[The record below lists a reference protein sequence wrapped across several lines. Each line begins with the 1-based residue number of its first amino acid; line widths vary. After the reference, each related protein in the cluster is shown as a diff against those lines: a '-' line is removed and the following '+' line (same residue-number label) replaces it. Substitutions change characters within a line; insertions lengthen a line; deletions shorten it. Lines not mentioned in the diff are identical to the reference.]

1 MSVVDELLSG
11 STEEERKR
19 FPISTSVVDEI
30 LSPANAPKISIRDET
45 IIPKSTAAGGASA
58 LTALKAG
65 VPTDKQAAIK
75 IFAQARGIPESRY
88 RVVGDEI
95 VYQANDGQYYKEIPS
110 IFTKP
115 MTAAGYYA
123 PDVLEATPDIVAG
136 IATSP
141 MLLTGPAG
149 VAGSAAITG
158 GVAAGTNAVR
168 QAIAGLLGDQE
179 FSGSDVATQGLISG
193 GMQVLPFGVGKYIER
208 NIAKDIGKVN
218 TKEVADLT
226 QKAKDLGIQLTP
238 AELTNL
244 PSLKSQ
250 QKVLGNI
257 VESADTLGD
266 FYLKRY
272 KEQIQP
278 EVNKF
283 LSKISK
289 VDDPMTAGYR
299 GQSALKDR
307 LVELE
312 KAREEGSAPLYR
324 AAFERSVPVDVAPIV
339 KDIDAMLK
347 IAKGNELKALQR
359 IKANLYREKPSFNAQ
374 GDEVMVKAFED
385 RLPALQ
391 RAKFDIDQMFKE
403 ESFSS
408 MDKVIQSE
416 VTNIKNRLVQSMGKD
431 NPMYLE
437 ANKAFEELSQPLNI
451 FAESRAGQ
459 SLTAISKDNLNDLAN
474 RLFDSGRASPQTIRY
489 TRKQIQ
495 AVSPEAWNDVTR
507 AYLQTQWEKAMKPRI
522 GSKEPR
528 IDAGAD
534 WKAMILGDS
543 KSQKALL
550 EALGA
555 QQFQALNNLAQVL
568 EAAARVK
575 KLGSDTAF
583 NQRAL
588 KEMEDNAPSALAAF
602 ARVTG
607 GVISPQK
614 YGQFFRDWATER
626 AFANNAEQLAN
637 VITSKDGM
645 NRLRELRKMSP
656 TTPKFISGLAQLAA
670 DYGMIGSTLQ
680 ED

>member
-19 FPISTSVVDEI
+19 FPVSTSVVDEI
-30 LSPANAPKISIRDET
+30 LSPSSSPKISIRDET
-45 IIPKSTAAGGASA
+45 IIPRSTAAGGASA

-75 IFAQARGIPESRY
+75 IFAEARGIPESRY
-88 RVVGDEI
+88 RVVGNDI

-123 PDVLEATPDIVAG
+123 PDVLEAAPDIMAG

-141 MLLTGPAG
+141 MLLGGPMG

-158 GVAAGTNAVR
+158 GVAAGTNALR
-168 QAIAGLLGDQE
+168 QSLAGLLGDQE
-179 FSGSDVATQGLISG
+179 FSGVDVAKQGVISG
-193 GMQVLPFGVGKYIER
+193 GMQVLPFGVGKYLER

-266 FYLKRY
+266 FYLQRY
-272 KEQIQP
+272 KDQVQP
-278 EVNKF
+278 AVNKF
-283 LSKISK
+283 LNTISK

-299 GQSALKDR
+299 GQKALKDR

-324 AAFERSVPVDVAPIV
+324 AAFERSVPVDVSSIV

-347 IAKGNELKALQR
+347 IAKGDELRALQR
-359 IKANLYREKPSFNAQ
+359 IKNNLYREKPSFDAQ
-374 GDEVMVKAFED
+374 GNETMVKAFED

-391 RAKFDIDQMFKE
+391 RAKFDIDKMFKE

-408 MDKVIQSE
+408 MDNVIQGE
-416 VTNIKNRLVQSMGKD
+416 VTNIKNRLVQAMGKD

-451 FAESRAGQ
+451 FAERRAGQ
-459 SLTAISKDNLNDLAN
+459 SLTAVSKDNLNDLAN
-474 RLFDSGRASPQTIRY
+474 RLFNNASPQTVRY
-489 TRKQIQ
+489 TRQQIQ

-507 AYLQTQWEKAMKPRI
+507 AYLQTQWEKAMKPRM
-522 GSKEPR
+522 GAKEPR

-534 WKAMILGDS
+534 WKTMLMGDT

-550 EALGA
+550 EALGP
-555 QQFQALNNLAQVL
+555 QQFQALSNLTQVL
-568 EAAARVK
+568 EAAGRVK

-588 KEMEDNAPSALAAF
+588 KEMEDNAPSAVAAF
-602 ARVTG
+602 AKVVG
-607 GVISPQK
+607 GAMTPLK
-614 YGQFFRDWATER
+614 YGEFFKNWATER

>member
-30 LSPANAPKISIRDET
+30 LSPATAPKISIRDET

-110 IFTKP
+110 VFTKP

-123 PDVLEATPDIVAG
+123 PDVLEAAPDVAAG

-141 MLLTGPAG
+141 MLLAGPAG
-149 VAGSAAITG
+149 VAGSALITG
-158 GVAAGTNAVR
+158 GVAAGTNALR
-168 QAIAGLLGDQE
+168 QSIAGLLGDQE
-179 FSGSDVATQGLISG
+179 FSGADVAKQGLISG
-193 GMQVLPFGVGKYIER
+193 GMQLLPFGVGKFLEK
-208 NIAKDIGKVN
+208 NLAKDIGKIS
-218 TKEVADLT
+218 TTEVADLT

-272 KEQIQP
+272 KEQVQP
-278 EVNKF
+278 AVNKF
-283 LSKISK
+283 LSTISK

-299 GQSALKDR
+299 GQQALKDR
-307 LVELE
+307 IVQLE
-312 KAREEGSAPLYR
+312 QAREEGSAPLYR
-324 AAFERSVPVDVAPIV
+324 AAFERSVPVDVSSIV

-347 IAKGNELKALQR
+347 IAKGDELKALQR
-359 IKANLYREKPSFNAQ
+359 IKNNLYREKPSFNAQ
-374 GDEVMVKAFED
+374 GDEVMVKTFED

-391 RAKFDIDQMFKE
+391 RAKFDIDKMFKE

-408 MDKVIQSE
+408 MDKVIQGE

-451 FAESRAGQ
+451 FAERRAGQ
-459 SLTAISKDNLNDLAN
+459 SLTAVSKDNLNDLAN
-474 RLFDSGRASPQTIRY
+474 RLFNNASPQTVRY
-489 TRKQIQ
+489 TRQQIQ

-522 GSKEPR
+522 GAKEPR

-534 WKAMILGDS
+534 WKTMLMGDS

-555 QQFQALNNLAQVL
+555 QQFQALSNLTQVL
-568 EAAARVK
+568 EAAGRVK

-602 ARVTG
+602 AKVTG
-607 GVISPQK
+607 GVLTPQK

>member
-30 LSPANAPKISIRDET
+30 LSPSNAPKISIRDAT

-75 IFAQARGIPESRY
+75 IFAEARGIPVDRY

-110 IFTKP
+110 VFTKP

-123 PDVLEATPDIVAG
+123 PDVLEAAPDIAAG

-141 MLLTGPAG
+141 MLLAGPAG

-179 FSGSDVATQGLISG
+179 FSGADVAKQGLISG
-193 GMQVLPFGVGKYIER
+193 GMQVLPFGVGKILEK
-208 NIAKDIGKVN
+208 NLAKDIGKIN

-266 FYLKRY
+266 FYLQRY
-272 KEQIQP
+272 KEQVQP
-278 EVNKF
+278 AVNKF
-283 LSKISK
+283 LNTISK

-307 LVELE
+307 VVQLE

-347 IAKGNELKALQR
+347 IAKGDELKALQR
-359 IKANLYREKPSFNAQ
+359 IKNNLYREKPSFNAQ
-374 GDEVMVKAFED
+374 GDEVMVKTFED

-391 RAKFDIDQMFKE
+391 RAKFDIDKMFKE

-408 MDKVIQSE
+408 MDNVIQGE
-416 VTNIKNRLVQSMGKD
+416 VTNIKNRLIQSMGKD

-451 FAESRAGQ
+451 FAERRAGQ
-459 SLTAISKDNLNDLAN
+459 SLTAVSKDNLNDLAN
-474 RLFDSGRASPQTIRY
+474 RLFANASPQTVRY
-489 TRKQIQ
+489 TRQQIQ

-522 GSKEPR
+522 GAKEPR

-534 WKAMILGDS
+534 WKAMILGDT

-555 QQFQALNNLAQVL
+555 QQFQALNNLTQVL

-588 KEMEDNAPSALAAF
+588 KEMEENAPSALAAF
-602 ARVTG
+602 AQVTG
-607 GVISPQK
+607 SAMTPLK
-614 YGQFFRDWATER
+614 YGEFFKNWATER
-626 AFANNAEQLAN
+626 AFSANAEQLAN

>member
-30 LSPANAPKISIRDET
+30 LSPATAPKISIRDET

-75 IFAQARGIPESRY
+75 IFAEARGIPESRY

-110 IFTKP
+110 VFTKP

-123 PDVLEATPDIVAG
+123 PDVLEAAPDIAAG

-141 MLLTGPAG
+141 MLLAGPAG
-149 VAGSAAITG
+149 VAGSALITG
-158 GVAAGTNAVR
+158 GVAAGTNALR
-168 QAIAGLLGDQE
+168 QSIAGLLGDQE
-179 FSGSDVATQGLISG
+179 FSGADVAKQGLISG
-193 GMQVLPFGVGKYIER
+193 GMQVLPFGVGKYLER
-208 NIAKDIGKVN
+208 NIAKDIGKVSS
-218 TKEVADLT
+218 TEVADLT
-226 QKAKDLGIQLTP
+226 QKAKALGIQLTP

-257 VESADTLGD
+257 VESADTLGE

-272 KEQIQP
+272 KEQVQP
-278 EVNKF
+278 AVNKF
-283 LSKISK
+283 LSSVSK

-299 GQSALKDR
+299 GQQALKDR
-307 LVELE
+307 IVQLE
-312 KAREEGSAPLYR
+312 QAREEGSAPLYR

-347 IAKGNELKALQR
+347 IAKGDELKALQR
-359 IKANLYREKPSFNAQ
+359 IKNNLYREKPSFNAQ
-374 GDEVMVKAFED
+374 GDEVMVKTFED

-391 RAKFDIDQMFKE
+391 RAKFDIDKMFKE

-451 FAESRAGQ
+451 FAERRAGQ
-459 SLTAISKDNLNDLAN
+459 SLTAVSKDNLNDLAN
-474 RLFDSGRASPQTIRY
+474 RLFNNASPQTVRY
-489 TRKQIQ
+489 TRQQIQ

-522 GSKEPR
+522 GAKEPR

-550 EALGA
+550 EALGP
-555 QQFQALNNLAQVL
+555 QQFQALNNLTQVL

-588 KEMEDNAPSALAAF
+588 KEMEENAPSALAAF
-602 ARVTG
+602 AQVTG
-607 GVISPQK
+607 SAMTPLK
-614 YGQFFRDWATER
+614 YGEFFKNWATER
-626 AFANNAEQLAN
+626 AFSANAEQLAN

>member
-1 MSVVDELLSG
+1 MSIVDELLSG

-19 FPISTSVVDEI
+19 FPVSTSVVDEL

-45 IIPKSTAAGGASA
+45 IIPKSTAAGGATA

-75 IFAQARGIPESRY
+75 IFAEARGIPESRY

-110 IFTKP
+110 VFTKP
-115 MTAAGYYA
+115 MTAASYYA
-123 PDVLEATPDIVAG
+123 PDVLEAAPDIAAG

-141 MLLTGPAG
+141 MLLAGPVG

-158 GVAAGTNAVR
+158 GVAAGANAIR
-168 QAIAGLLGDQE
+168 QSLAGLLGGQE
-179 FSGSDVATQGLISG
+179 FSGADVAKQGLISG
-193 GMQVLPFGVGKYIER
+193 GMQVLPFGIGKYLER
-208 NIAKDIGKVN
+208 NIAKDIGKVS
-218 TKEVADLT
+218 TTEVADLT

-266 FYLKRY
+266 FYLQRY
-272 KEQIQP
+272 KEQVQP
-278 EVNKF
+278 AVNNF

-289 VDDPMTAGYR
+289 VDDPMTAGFR
-299 GQSALKDR
+299 GQKALKDR
-307 LVELE
+307 VVQLE
-312 KAREEGSAPLYR
+312 QAREEGSAPLYR

-347 IAKGNELKALQR
+347 IAKGDELKALQR
-359 IKANLYREKPSFNAQ
+359 IKNNLYREKPSFNAQ
-374 GDEVMVKAFED
+374 GDEVMVKTFED

-391 RAKFDIDQMFKE
+391 RAKFDIDKMFKE

-408 MDKVIQSE
+408 MDNVIQGE
-416 VTNIKNRLVQSMGKD
+416 VTNIKNRLIQSMGKD

-451 FAESRAGQ
+451 FAERRAGQ
-459 SLTAISKDNLNDLAN
+459 SLTAISKDNLNDLAT
-474 RLFDSGRASPQTIRY
+474 RLFNNASPQTVRY
-489 TRKQIQ
+489 TRQQIQ

-522 GSKEPR
+522 GAKEPR

-534 WKAMILGDS
+534 WKTMLLGDTN
-543 KSQKALL
+543 SQKSLL
-550 EALGA
+550 EALGP
-555 QQFQALNNLAQVL
+555 QQFQALSNLTQVL
-568 EAAARVK
+568 EAAGRVK

-602 ARVTG
+602 AKVTG
-607 GVISPQK
+607 GILTPQK

>member
-11 STEEERKR
+11 SIEEERRR
-19 FPISTSVVDEI
+19 FPISTSIVDEI

-45 IIPKSTAAGGASA
+45 IIPRSTAAGGASA
-58 LTALKAG
+58 LTAFKAG

-95 VYQANDGQYYKEIPS
+95 VYQANDGQFYKEIPS
-110 IFTKP
+110 VFTKP

-123 PDVLEATPDIVAG
+123 PDILESAPDIAAG

-141 MLLTGPAG
+141 MLLGGPLG
-149 VAGSAAITG
+149 VAGSAVITG
-158 GVAAGTNAVR
+158 GVAAGTNALR
-168 QAIAGLLGDQE
+168 QSLAGLLSDQE
-179 FSGSDVATQGLISG
+179 FSGTDVATQGLISG
-193 GMQVLPFGVGKYIER
+193 GMQLLPFGVGKILEK
-208 NIAKDIGKVN
+208 NLAKDIGKIN

-257 VESADTLGD
+257 VESADKLGD
-266 FYLKRY
+266 FYLQRY
-272 KEQIQP
+272 KEQVQP
-278 EVNKF
+278 AVNNF
-283 LSKISK
+283 LDKISK

-299 GQSALKDR
+299 GQKALKDR
-307 LVELE
+307 IVQLE
-312 KAREEGSAPLYR
+312 QAREEGSAPLYR
-324 AAFERSVPVDVAPIV
+324 AAFERSVPVDVAPII
-339 KDIDAMLK
+339 KDIDAMLQ

-359 IKANLYREKPSFNAQ
+359 IKSNLYREKPSFNAQ
-374 GDEVMVKAFED
+374 GDEVMVKALED

-451 FAESRAGQ
+451 FAEKRAGQ

-474 RLFDSGRASPQTIRY
+474 RLFANASPQTVRY
-489 TRKQIQ
+489 TRQQIQ

-522 GSKEPR
+522 GAKEPR

-534 WKAMILGDS
+534 WKTMLLGDTN
-543 KSQKALL
+543 SQKALL

-555 QQFQALNNLAQVL
+555 QQFQALNNLTQVL

-588 KEMEDNAPSALAAF
+588 KEMEKNAPSALAAF
-602 ARVTG
+602 AQVTG
-607 GVISPQK
+607 SAMTPLK
-614 YGQFFRDWATER
+614 YGEFFKNWATER
-626 AFANNAEQLAN
+626 AFSANAEQLAN

-670 DYGMIGSTLQ
+670 NYGMIGSTLQ

>member
-30 LSPANAPKISIRDET
+30 LSPATAPKISIRDET

-110 IFTKP
+110 VFTKP

-123 PDVLEATPDIVAG
+123 PDVLEAAPDIAAG

-141 MLLTGPAG
+141 MLLTGPLG

-158 GVAAGTNAVR
+158 GVAAGTNAIR
-168 QAIAGLLGDQE
+168 QSLAGLLGDQE
-179 FSGSDVATQGLISG
+179 FSGADVAKQGLISG
-193 GMQVLPFGVGKYIER
+193 GMQLLPFGVGKYLER
-208 NIAKDIGKVN
+208 NIAKDIGKVSS
-218 TKEVADLT
+218 TEVADLT
-226 QKAKDLGIQLTP
+226 QKAKNLGIQLTP

-272 KEQIQP
+272 KEQVQP
-278 EVNKF
+278 AVNKF
-283 LSKISK
+283 LSSISK

-299 GQSALKDR
+299 GQQALKDR
-307 LVELE
+307 VVQLE
-312 KAREEGSAPLYR
+312 KAREEGSEPLYR
-324 AAFERSVPVDVAPIV
+324 AAFERSVPVDVSSII

-347 IAKGNELKALQR
+347 IAKGDELKALQR
-359 IKANLYREKPSFNAQ
+359 IKNNLYREKPSFNAQ

-391 RAKFDIDQMFKE
+391 RAKFDIDKMFKE

-408 MDKVIQSE
+408 MDKVIQGE

-437 ANKAFEELSQPLNI
+437 ANARFEELSQPLNI
-451 FAESRAGQ
+451 FAERRAGQ
-459 SLTAISKDNLNDLAN
+459 SLTAVSKDNLNDLAN
-474 RLFDSGRASPQTIRY
+474 RLFNNASPQTVRY
-489 TRKQIQ
+489 TRQQIQ

-522 GSKEPR
+522 GAKEPR

-534 WKAMILGDS
+534 WKTMLMGDS

-555 QQFQALNNLAQVL
+555 QQFQALSNLTQVL
-568 EAAARVK
+568 EAAGRVK

-602 ARVTG
+602 AKVTG
-607 GVISPQK
+607 GILTPQK

-626 AFANNAEQLAN
+626 AFTNNAEQLAN

>member
-30 LSPANAPKISIRDET
+30 LSPATAPKISIRDET
-45 IIPKSTAAGGASA
+45 IIPKSTAASGASA

-110 IFTKP
+110 VFTKP

-123 PDVLEATPDIVAG
+123 PDVLEAAPDIAAG

-141 MLLTGPAG
+141 MLLAGPAG
-149 VAGSAAITG
+149 VAGSALITG
-158 GVAAGTNAVR
+158 GVAAGTNALR
-168 QAIAGLLGDQE
+168 QSIAGLLGDQE
-179 FSGSDVATQGLISG
+179 FSGADVAKQGLISG
-193 GMQVLPFGVGKYIER
+193 GMQLLPFGVGKFLEK
-208 NIAKDIGKVN
+208 NLAKDIGKIS
-218 TKEVADLT
+218 TTEVADLT

-272 KEQIQP
+272 KEQVQP
-278 EVNKF
+278 AVNKF
-283 LSKISK
+283 LSTISK

-299 GQSALKDR
+299 GQQALKDR
-307 LVELE
+307 IVQLE
-312 KAREEGSAPLYR
+312 QAREEGSAPLYR

-347 IAKGNELKALQR
+347 IAKGDELKALQR

-437 ANKAFEELSQPLNI
+437 ANARFEELSQPLNI
-451 FAESRAGQ
+451 FAERRAGQ
-459 SLTAISKDNLNDLAN
+459 SLTAVSKDNLNDLAN
-474 RLFDSGRASPQTIRY
+474 RLFNNASPQTVRY
-489 TRKQIQ
+489 TRQQIQ

-522 GSKEPR
+522 GAKEPR

-550 EALGA
+550 EALGP
-555 QQFQALNNLAQVL
+555 QQFQALNNLTQVL

-588 KEMEDNAPSALAAF
+588 KEMEENAPSALAAF
-602 ARVTG
+602 AQVTG
-607 GVISPQK
+607 SAITPLK
-614 YGQFFRDWATER
+614 YGEFFKNWATAR
-626 AFANNAEQLAN
+626 AFSANAEQLAN

>member
-30 LSPANAPKISIRDET
+30 LSPANAPRISIRDET

-110 IFTKP
+110 VFTKP

-141 MLLTGPAG
+141 MLLAGPAG
-149 VAGSAAITG
+149 VAGSALITG
-158 GVAAGTNAVR
+158 GVAAGTNALR
-168 QAIAGLLGDQE
+168 QSIAGLLSDQE

-193 GMQVLPFGVGKYIER
+193 GMQLLPFGVGKILEK
-208 NIAKDIGKVN
+208 NLAKDIGKIN

-266 FYLKRY
+266 FYLQRY
-272 KEQIQP
+272 KEQVQP
-278 EVNKF
+278 AVNKF
-283 LSKISK
+283 LSTISK

-299 GQSALKDR
+299 GQKALKDR
-307 LVELE
+307 IVQLE
-312 KAREEGSAPLYR
+312 QAREEGSAPLYR
-324 AAFERSVPVDVAPIV
+324 AAFERSVPVDVSPIV

-347 IAKGNELKALQR
+347 IAKGDELKALQR
-359 IKANLYREKPSFNAQ
+359 IKNNLYREKPSFNAQ
-374 GDEVMVKAFED
+374 GDEVMVKTFED

-391 RAKFDIDQMFKE
+391 RAKFDIDKMFKE

-451 FAESRAGQ
+451 FAERRAGQ
-459 SLTAISKDNLNDLAN
+459 SLTAVSKDNLNDLAT
-474 RLFDSGRASPQTIRY
+474 RLFNNASPQTVRY
-489 TRKQIQ
+489 TRQQIQ

-522 GSKEPR
+522 GAKEPR

-534 WKAMILGDS
+534 WKSMILGDS

-550 EALGA
+550 EALGP
-555 QQFQALNNLAQVL
+555 QQFQALNNLTQVL

-588 KEMEDNAPSALAAF
+588 KEMEENAPSALAAF
-602 ARVTG
+602 AQVTG
-607 GVISPQK
+607 SAMTPLK
-614 YGQFFRDWATER
+614 YGEFFKNWATER
-626 AFANNAEQLAN
+626 AFSANAEQLAN

>member
-30 LSPANAPKISIRDET
+30 LSPATAPKISIRDET

-110 IFTKP
+110 VFTKP

-123 PDVLEATPDIVAG
+123 PDVLEATPDIVTG
-136 IATSP
+136 IVTSP
-141 MLLTGPAG
+141 MLLTGPLG

-179 FSGSDVATQGLISG
+179 FSGTDVAKQGLISG
-193 GMQVLPFGVGKYIER
+193 GMQVIPFGVGKYLER

-272 KEQIQP
+272 KEQVQP
-278 EVNKF
+278 AVNKF
-283 LSKISK
+283 LSSISK

-299 GQSALKDR
+299 GQQALKDR
-307 LVELE
+307 IVQLE
-312 KAREEGSAPLYR
+312 QAREEGSAPLYR

-347 IAKGNELKALQR
+347 IAKGDELKALQR
-359 IKANLYREKPSFNAQ
+359 IKNNLYREKPSFNAQ
-374 GDEVMVKAFED
+374 GDEVMVKTFED

-391 RAKFDIDQMFKE
+391 RAKFDIDKMFKE

-408 MDKVIQSE
+408 MDKVIQGE

-437 ANKAFEELSQPLNI
+437 ANARFEELSQPLNI
-451 FAESRAGQ
+451 FAERRAGQ
-459 SLTAISKDNLNDLAN
+459 SLTAVSKDNLNDLAN
-474 RLFDSGRASPQTIRY
+474 RLFNNASPQTVRY
-489 TRKQIQ
+489 TRQQIQ

-522 GSKEPR
+522 GAKEPR

-534 WKAMILGDS
+534 WKTMLMGDT

-550 EALGA
+550 EALGP
-555 QQFQALNNLAQVL
+555 QQFQALSNLTQVL
-568 EAAARVK
+568 EAAGRVK

-602 ARVTG
+602 AKVTG
-607 GVISPQK
+607 GILTPQK

>member
-19 FPISTSVVDEI
+19 FPLSTSIVDEI

-75 IFAQARGIPESRY
+75 IFAEARGIPENRY
-88 RVVGDEI
+88 RVVGDDI
-95 VYQANDGQYYKEIPS
+95 VYQANDGQFYKEIPS
-110 IFTKP
+110 GFTKP
-115 MTAAGYYA
+115 MTAAAYYA
-123 PDVLEATPDIVAG
+123 PDVLEAAPDIAAG

-141 MLLTGPAG
+141 MLLGGPLG

-158 GVAAGTNAVR
+158 GVAAGSNAAR
-168 QAIAGLLGDQE
+168 QYIAGLLGDQE
-179 FSGSDVATQGLISG
+179 FSGGDVATQGLISG
-193 GMQVLPFGVGKYIER
+193 GMQLLPFGVGKYLER
-208 NIAKDIGKVN
+208 NIARDIGKVN
-218 TKEVADLT
+218 TKDVADLT

-266 FYLKRY
+266 FYLQRY

-307 LVELE
+307 VIQLE
-312 KAREEGSAPLYR
+312 KARDEASAPLYR
-324 AAFERSVPVDVAPIV
+324 AAFERSVPVDVTPIV

-347 IAKGNELKALQR
+347 IAKGDELKTLQR
-359 IKANLYREKPSFNAQ
+359 IKNNLYREKPSFDAQ
-374 GDEVMVKAFED
+374 GNETMVKALED

-391 RAKFDIDQMFKE
+391 RAKFDIDKMIKD

-408 MDKVIQSE
+408 MDKVIKSE
-416 VTNIKNRLVQSMGKD
+416 VTNIQDRLIQAMGKD
-431 NPMYLE
+431 NPMYLK

-459 SLTAISKDNLNDLAN
+459 SLTEISKDNLNDLAN
-474 RLFDSGRASPQTIRY
+474 RLFDSGKASPQTIRY
-489 TRKQIQ
+489 TRQQIQ
-495 AVSPEAWNDVTR
+495 AVSPAAWNDVTR
-507 AYLQTQWEKAMKPRI
+507 AYLQTQWEKAMKPRM
-522 GSKEPR
+522 GAKEPR

-534 WKAMILGDS
+534 WKIMLMGDS

-550 EALGA
+550 EALGP
-555 QQFQALNNLAQVL
+555 QQFQALNNLTQVL
-568 EAAARVK
+568 EAAGRVK

-607 GVISPQK
+607 NAMTPFE
-614 YGQFFRDWATER
+614 YGKFFKNWATER
-626 AFANNAEQLAN
+626 AFSKNAEQLAN

>member
-30 LSPANAPKISIRDET
+30 LSPATAPKISIRDET

-110 IFTKP
+110 VFTKP

-123 PDVLEATPDIVAG
+123 PDVLEAAPDVAAG

-141 MLLTGPAG
+141 MLLAGPAG
-149 VAGSAAITG
+149 VAGSALITG
-158 GVAAGTNAVR
+158 GVAAGTNALR
-168 QAIAGLLGDQE
+168 QSIAGLLGDQE
-179 FSGSDVATQGLISG
+179 FSGADVAKQGLISG
-193 GMQVLPFGVGKYIER
+193 GMQLLPFGVGKFLEK
-208 NIAKDIGKVN
+208 NLAKDIGKIS
-218 TKEVADLT
+218 TTEVADLT

-272 KEQIQP
+272 KEQVQP
-278 EVNKF
+278 AVNKF
-283 LSKISK
+283 LSSVSK

-299 GQSALKDR
+299 GQQALKDR
-307 LVELE
+307 IVQLE
-312 KAREEGSAPLYR
+312 QAREEGSAPLYR

-347 IAKGNELKALQR
+347 IAKGDELKALQR
-359 IKANLYREKPSFNAQ
+359 IKNNLYREKPSFNAQ
-374 GDEVMVKAFED
+374 GDEVMVKTFED

-391 RAKFDIDQMFKE
+391 RAKFDIDKMFKE

-408 MDKVIQSE
+408 MDKVIQGE

-437 ANKAFEELSQPLNI
+437 ANARFEELSQPLNI
-451 FAESRAGQ
+451 FAERRAGQ
-459 SLTAISKDNLNDLAN
+459 SLTAVSKDNLNDLAN
-474 RLFDSGRASPQTIRY
+474 RLFNNASPQTVRY
-489 TRKQIQ
+489 TRQQIQ

-522 GSKEPR
+522 GAKEPR

-534 WKAMILGDS
+534 WKTMLMGDT

-555 QQFQALNNLAQVL
+555 QQFQALSNLTQVL
-568 EAAARVK
+568 EAAGRVK

-607 GVISPQK
+607 GVLTPQK

-626 AFANNAEQLAN
+626 AFTNNAEQLAN

>member
-30 LSPANAPKISIRDET
+30 LSPATAPKISIRDET

-110 IFTKP
+110 VFTKP

-123 PDVLEATPDIVAG
+123 PDVLEAAPDIAAG

-141 MLLTGPAG
+141 MLLTGPFG

-179 FSGSDVATQGLISG
+179 FSGTDVAKQGLISG
-193 GMQVLPFGVGKYIER
+193 GMQVIPFGVGKYLER

-272 KEQIQP
+272 KEQVQP
-278 EVNKF
+278 AVNKF
-283 LSKISK
+283 LSSVSK

-299 GQSALKDR
+299 GQQALKDR
-307 LVELE
+307 IVQLE
-312 KAREEGSAPLYR
+312 QAREEGSAPLYR

-347 IAKGNELKALQR
+347 IAKGDELKALQR
-359 IKANLYREKPSFNAQ
+359 IKNNLYREKPSFNAQ
-374 GDEVMVKAFED
+374 GDEVMVKTFED

-391 RAKFDIDQMFKE
+391 RAKFDIDKMFKE

-437 ANKAFEELSQPLNI
+437 ANARFEELSQPLNI
-451 FAESRAGQ
+451 FAERRAGQ
-459 SLTAISKDNLNDLAN
+459 SLTAVSKDNLNDLAN
-474 RLFDSGRASPQTIRY
+474 RLFNNASPQTVRY
-489 TRKQIQ
+489 TRQQIQ

-522 GSKEPR
+522 GAKEPR

-534 WKAMILGDS
+534 WKVMLMGDS

-550 EALGA
+550 EALGP
-555 QQFQALNNLAQVL
+555 QQFQALNNLTAVL

-588 KEMEDNAPSALAAF
+588 KEMEENAPSALAAF
-602 ARVTG
+602 AQVTG
-607 GVISPQK
+607 SAMTPLK
-614 YGQFFRDWATER
+614 YGEFFKNWATER
-626 AFANNAEQLAN
+626 AFSANAEQLAN

>member
-30 LSPANAPKISIRDET
+30 LSPATAPKISIRDET

-110 IFTKP
+110 VFTKP

-123 PDVLEATPDIVAG
+123 PDVLEAAPDIAAG

-141 MLLTGPAG
+141 MLLAGPAG
-149 VAGSAAITG
+149 VAGSAIITG
-158 GVAAGTNAVR
+158 GVAAGTNALR
-168 QAIAGLLGDQE
+168 QSIAGLLGDQE
-179 FSGSDVATQGLISG
+179 FSGADVAKQGLISG
-193 GMQVLPFGVGKYIER
+193 GMQLLPFGVGKFLEK
-208 NIAKDIGKVN
+208 NLAKDIGKIS
-218 TKEVADLT
+218 TTEVADLT

-272 KEQIQP
+272 KEQVQP
-278 EVNKF
+278 AVNKF
-283 LSKISK
+283 LSSVSK

-299 GQSALKDR
+299 GQQALKDR
-307 LVELE
+307 IVQLE
-312 KAREEGSAPLYR
+312 QAREEGSAPLYR
-324 AAFERSVPVDVAPIV
+324 AAFERSVPVDVAPII

-451 FAESRAGQ
+451 FAERRAGQ
-459 SLTAISKDNLNDLAN
+459 SLTAVSKDNLNDLAN
-474 RLFDSGRASPQTIRY
+474 RLFNNASPQTVRY
-489 TRKQIQ
+489 TRQQIQ

-522 GSKEPR
+522 GAKEPR

-534 WKAMILGDS
+534 WKTMLMGDS

-550 EALGA
+550 EALGP
-555 QQFQALNNLAQVL
+555 QQFQALSNLTQVL
-568 EAAARVK
+568 EAAGRVK

-607 GVISPQK
+607 GVLTPQK

-626 AFANNAEQLAN
+626 AFTNNAEQLAN

>member
-19 FPISTSVVDEI
+19 FPISTSVVDEL

-45 IIPKSTAAGGASA
+45 IIPRSTAAGGASA

-75 IFAQARGIPESRY
+75 IFAEARGIPVDRY

-110 IFTKP
+110 VFTKP

-123 PDVLEATPDIVAG
+123 PDVLEAAPDIAAG

-141 MLLTGPAG
+141 MLLGGPMG

-158 GVAAGTNAVR
+158 GVAAGTNALR
-168 QAIAGLLGDQE
+168 QGIAGLLGDQE
-179 FSGSDVATQGLISG
+179 FSGADVAKQGLISG

-266 FYLKRY
+266 FYLQRY
-272 KEQIQP
+272 KEQVQP
-278 EVNKF
+278 AVNKF
-283 LSKISK
+283 LNTISK

-307 LVELE
+307 VIQLE

-347 IAKGNELKALQR
+347 IAKGDELKALQR
-359 IKANLYREKPSFNAQ
+359 IKNNLYREKPSFNAQ

-391 RAKFDIDQMFKE
+391 RAKFDIDKMFKE

-408 MDKVIQSE
+408 MDNVIQGE
-416 VTNIKNRLVQSMGKD
+416 VTNIKNRLIQSMGKD

-437 ANKAFEELSQPLNI
+437 ANKMFEELSQPLNV
-451 FAESRAGQ
+451 FAERRAGQ
-459 SLTAISKDNLNDLAN
+459 SLTAVSKDNLNDLAN
-474 RLFDSGRASPQTIRY
+474 RLFNNASPQTVRY
-489 TRKQIQ
+489 TRQQIQ
-495 AVSPEAWNDVTR
+495 AVSPAAWDDVTR

-522 GSKEPR
+522 GAKEPR

-534 WKAMILGDS
+534 WKAMILGDT

-550 EALGA
+550 EALGP
-555 QQFQALNNLAQVL
+555 QQFQALNNLTQVL

-588 KEMEDNAPSALAAF
+588 KEMEENAPSALAAF
-602 ARVTG
+602 AQVTG
-607 GVISPQK
+607 SAMTPLK
-614 YGQFFRDWATER
+614 YGEFFKNWATER
-626 AFANNAEQLAN
+626 AFSKNAEQLAN

>member
-30 LSPANAPKISIRDET
+30 LSPATAPKISIRDET

-110 IFTKP
+110 VFTKP

-123 PDVLEATPDIVAG
+123 PDVLEAAPDVAAG

-141 MLLTGPAG
+141 MLLAGPAG
-149 VAGSAAITG
+149 VAGSALITG
-158 GVAAGTNAVR
+158 GVAAGTNALR
-168 QAIAGLLGDQE
+168 QSIAGLLGDQE
-179 FSGSDVATQGLISG
+179 FYGADVAKQGLISG
-193 GMQVLPFGVGKYIER
+193 GMQLLPFGVGKILEK
-208 NIAKDIGKVN
+208 NLAKDIGKIN

-272 KEQIQP
+272 KEQVQP
-278 EVNKF
+278 AVNKF
-283 LSKISK
+283 LSSISK

-299 GQSALKDR
+299 GQQALKDR
-307 LVELE
+307 IVQLE
-312 KAREEGSAPLYR
+312 QAREEGSAPLYR

-347 IAKGNELKALQR
+347 IAKGDELKALQR
-359 IKANLYREKPSFNAQ
+359 IKNNLYREKPSFNAQ
-374 GDEVMVKAFED
+374 GDEVMVKTFED

-391 RAKFDIDQMFKE
+391 RAKFDIDKMFKE

-408 MDKVIQSE
+408 MDKVIQGE

-451 FAESRAGQ
+451 FAERRAGQ
-459 SLTAISKDNLNDLAN
+459 SLTAVSKDNLNDLAN
-474 RLFDSGRASPQTIRY
+474 RLFNNASPQTVRY
-489 TRKQIQ
+489 TRQQIQ

-522 GSKEPR
+522 GAKEPR

-555 QQFQALNNLAQVL
+555 QQFQALSNLTQVL

-588 KEMEDNAPSALAAF
+588 KEMEENAPSALAAF
-602 ARVTG
+602 AQVTG
-607 GVISPQK
+607 SAMTPLK
-614 YGQFFRDWATER
+614 YGEFFKNWATER
-626 AFANNAEQLAN
+626 AFSANAEQLAN

>member
-19 FPISTSVVDEI
+19 FPLSTSVVDEI
-30 LSPANAPKISIRDET
+30 LSPSTAPKISIRDET

-75 IFAQARGIPESRY
+75 IFAEARGIPESRY

-123 PDVLEATPDIVAG
+123 PDVLEAAPDIVAG

-141 MLLTGPAG
+141 MLLAGPLG
-149 VAGSAAITG
+149 LAGSAAITG
-158 GVAAGTNAVR
+158 GVAAGTNAIR
-168 QAIAGLLGDQE
+168 QSLAGLLGDQE
-179 FSGSDVATQGLISG
+179 FSGADVATQGLISG
-193 GMQVLPFGVGKYIER
+193 GMQLLPFGVGKILEK
-208 NIAKDIGKVN
+208 NLAKDIGKIN

-266 FYLKRY
+266 FYLQRY
-272 KEQIQP
+272 KEQVQP
-278 EVNKF
+278 AVNKF
-283 LSKISK
+283 LSTISK

-299 GQSALKDR
+299 GQKALKDR
-307 LVELE
+307 IVQLE
-312 KAREEGSAPLYR
+312 QAREEGSAPLYR

-347 IAKGNELKALQR
+347 IAKGDELKALQR
-359 IKANLYREKPSFNAQ
+359 IKNNLYREKPSFNAQ
-374 GDEVMVKAFED
+374 GDEVMVKTFED

-391 RAKFDIDQMFKE
+391 RAKFDIDKMFKE

-451 FAESRAGQ
+451 FAERRAGQ
-459 SLTAISKDNLNDLAN
+459 SLTAVSKDNLNDLAT
-474 RLFDSGRASPQTIRY
+474 RLFNNASPQTVRY
-489 TRKQIQ
+489 TRQQIQ

-522 GSKEPR
+522 GAKEPR

-555 QQFQALNNLAQVL
+555 QQFQALNNLTQVL

-588 KEMEDNAPSALAAF
+588 KEMEENAPSALAAF
-602 ARVTG
+602 AQVTG
-607 GVISPQK
+607 SAITPLK
-614 YGQFFRDWATER
+614 YGEFFKNWATQR
-626 AFANNAEQLAN
+626 AFSANAEQLAN

>member
-30 LSPANAPKISIRDET
+30 LSPATAPKISIRDET

-110 IFTKP
+110 VFTKP

-123 PDVLEATPDIVAG
+123 PDVLEAAPDIAAG
-136 IATSP
+136 IVTSP
-141 MLLTGPAG
+141 MLLTGPLG

-179 FSGSDVATQGLISG
+179 FSGTDVAKQGLISG
-193 GMQVLPFGVGKYIER
+193 GMQVIPFGVGKYLER

-272 KEQIQP
+272 KEQVQP
-278 EVNKF
+278 AVNKF
-283 LSKISK
+283 LSSVSK

-299 GQSALKDR
+299 GQQALKDR
-307 LVELE
+307 IVQLE
-312 KAREEGSAPLYR
+312 QAREEGSAPLYR

-347 IAKGNELKALQR
+347 IAKGDELKALQR
-359 IKANLYREKPSFNAQ
+359 IKNNLYREKPSFNAQ
-374 GDEVMVKAFED
+374 GDEVMVKTFED

-391 RAKFDIDQMFKE
+391 RAKFDIDKMFKE

-451 FAESRAGQ
+451 FAERRAGQ
-459 SLTAISKDNLNDLAN
+459 SLTAVSKDNLNDLAN
-474 RLFDSGRASPQTIRY
+474 RLFNNASPQTVRY
-489 TRKQIQ
+489 TRQQIQ
-495 AVSPEAWNDVTR
+495 AVSPEAWNNVTR

-522 GSKEPR
+522 GAKEPR

-534 WKAMILGDS
+534 WKVMLMGDS

-550 EALGA
+550 EALGP
-555 QQFQALNNLAQVL
+555 QQFQALSNLTQVL
-568 EAAARVK
+568 EAAGRVK

-602 ARVTG
+602 AKVTG
-607 GVISPQK
+607 GVLTPQK

-626 AFANNAEQLAN
+626 AFTNNAEQLAN

>member
-30 LSPANAPKISIRDET
+30 LSPANAPRISIRDET
-45 IIPKSTAAGGASA
+45 IIPRSTAAGGASA

-75 IFAQARGIPESRY
+75 IFAEARGIPESRY

-123 PDVLEATPDIVAG
+123 PDVLEAAPDIAAG

-141 MLLTGPAG
+141 MLLAGPAG
-149 VAGSAAITG
+149 VAGSALITG
-158 GVAAGTNAVR
+158 GVAAGTNALR
-168 QAIAGLLGDQE
+168 QSIAGLLSDQE

-193 GMQVLPFGVGKYIER
+193 GMQLLPFGVGKILEK
-208 NIAKDIGKVN
+208 NLAKDIGKIN

-272 KEQIQP
+272 KEQVQP
-278 EVNKF
+278 AVNKF
-283 LSKISK
+283 LSTISK

-299 GQSALKDR
+299 GQKALKDR
-307 LVELE
+307 IVQLE
-312 KAREEGSAPLYR
+312 QAREEGSAPLYR

-347 IAKGNELKALQR
+347 IAKGDELKALQR
-359 IKANLYREKPSFNAQ
+359 IKNNLYREKPSFNAQ
-374 GDEVMVKAFED
+374 GDEVMVKTFED

-391 RAKFDIDQMFKE
+391 RAKFDIDKMFKE

-416 VTNIKNRLVQSMGKD
+416 VTNIKNRLIQSMGKD

-451 FAESRAGQ
+451 FAERRAGQ
-459 SLTAISKDNLNDLAN
+459 SLTAVSKDNLNDLAT
-474 RLFDSGRASPQTIRY
+474 RLFNNASPQTVRY
-489 TRKQIQ
+489 TRQQIQ

-522 GSKEPR
+522 GAKEPR

-555 QQFQALNNLAQVL
+555 QQFQALNNLTQVL

-588 KEMEDNAPSALAAF
+588 KEMEENAPSALAAF
-602 ARVTG
+602 AQVTG
-607 GVISPQK
+607 SAMTPLK
-614 YGQFFRDWATER
+614 YGEFFKNWATER
-626 AFANNAEQLAN
+626 AFSANAEQLAN

>member
-437 ANKAFEELSQPLNI
+437 ANKAFEELSKPINI
-451 FAESRAGQ
+451 FGESRAGL
-459 SLTAISKDNLNDLAN
+459 SLTEISKDNLNDLAN

-489 TRKQIQ
+489 TRQQIQ

>member
-19 FPISTSVVDEI
+19 FPISTSIVDEI
-30 LSPANAPKISIRDET
+30 LSPANAPKISIRDAT

-65 VPTDKQAAIK
+65 VPTDQKAAIK
-75 IFAQARGIPESRY
+75 IFAEARGIPESRY

-110 IFTKP
+110 VFTKP

-141 MLLTGPAG
+141 MLLTGPLG
-149 VAGSAAITG
+149 LAGSAAITG
-158 GVAAGTNAVR
+158 GVAAGTNAIR
-168 QAIAGLLGDQE
+168 QSLAGLLGDQE
-179 FSGSDVATQGLISG
+179 FSGVDVAKQGLISG
-193 GMQVLPFGVGKYIER
+193 GMQVLPFGVGKYLER

-218 TKEVADLT
+218 TKEVIDLT
-226 QKAKDLGIQLTP
+226 QKAKNLGIQLTP

-266 FYLKRY
+266 FYLQRY
-272 KEQIQP
+272 KEQVQP
-278 EVNKF
+278 AVNKF

-299 GQSALKDR
+299 GQQALKDR
-307 LVELE
+307 VVQLE

-347 IAKGNELKALQR
+347 IAKGDELKALQR
-359 IKANLYREKPSFNAQ
+359 IKSNLYREKPSFNAQ

-391 RAKFDIDQMFKE
+391 RAKFDIDKMFKE

-408 MDKVIQSE
+408 MDNVIQGE
-416 VTNIKNRLVQSMGKD
+416 VTNIKNRLIQSMGKD

-437 ANKAFEELSQPLNI
+437 ANKAFEELSKPLND
-451 FAESRAGQ
+451 FAERRAGQ
-459 SLTAISKDNLNDLAN
+459 SLTAISKDNLNDLAT
-474 RLFDSGRASPQTIRY
+474 RLFNNASPQTVRY
-489 TRKQIQ
+489 TRQQIQ

-522 GSKEPR
+522 GAKEPR

-534 WKAMILGDS
+534 WKVMLMGDS

-555 QQFQALNNLAQVL
+555 QQFQALSNLTQVL
-568 EAAARVK
+568 EAAGRVK

-602 ARVTG
+602 AKVTG
-607 GVISPQK
+607 GVLTPQK

-626 AFANNAEQLAN
+626 AFTNNAEQLAN

>member
-30 LSPANAPKISIRDET
+30 LSPATAPKISIRDET

-110 IFTKP
+110 VFTKP

-123 PDVLEATPDIVAG
+123 PDVLEAAPDIAAG

-141 MLLTGPAG
+141 MLLTGPLG

-158 GVAAGTNAVR
+158 GVAAGTNAIR
-168 QAIAGLLGDQE
+168 QSLAGLLGDQE
-179 FSGSDVATQGLISG
+179 FSGADVTKQGLISG
-193 GMQVLPFGVGKYIER
+193 GMQLLPFGVGKFLEK
-208 NIAKDIGKVN
+208 NLAKDIGKIS
-218 TKEVADLT
+218 TTEVADLT

-272 KEQIQP
+272 KEQVQP
-278 EVNKF
+278 AVNKF
-283 LSKISK
+283 LSSVSK

-299 GQSALKDR
+299 GQQALKDR
-307 LVELE
+307 IVQLE
-312 KAREEGSAPLYR
+312 QAREEGSAPLYR

-408 MDKVIQSE
+408 MDKVIQGE

-451 FAESRAGQ
+451 FAERRAGQ
-459 SLTAISKDNLNDLAN
+459 SLTAVSKDNLNDLAN
-474 RLFDSGRASPQTIRY
+474 RLFNNASPQTVRY
-489 TRKQIQ
+489 TRQQIQ

-522 GSKEPR
+522 GAKEPR

-534 WKAMILGDS
+534 WKTMLMGDS

-550 EALGA
+550 EALGP
-555 QQFQALNNLAQVL
+555 QQFQALSNLTQVL
-568 EAAARVK
+568 EAAGRVK

-607 GVISPQK
+607 GVLTPQK

-626 AFANNAEQLAN
+626 AFTNNAEQLAN

>member
-19 FPISTSVVDEI
+19 FPISTSIVDEI

-75 IFAQARGIPESRY
+75 IFAEARGIPESRY

-123 PDVLEATPDIVAG
+123 PDVLEAAPDIAAG

-141 MLLTGPAG
+141 MLLAGPAG
-149 VAGSAAITG
+149 VAGSALITG
-158 GVAAGTNAVR
+158 GVAAGTNALR
-168 QAIAGLLGDQE
+168 QGIAGLLSDQE
-179 FSGSDVATQGLISG
+179 FSGADVAKQGLISG
-193 GMQVLPFGVGKYIER
+193 GMQVLPFGVGKYLER

-226 QKAKDLGIQLTP
+226 QKAKALGIQLTP

-266 FYLKRY
+266 FYLQRY
-272 KEQIQP
+272 KEQVQP
-278 EVNKF
+278 AVNKF
-283 LSKISK
+283 LSSISK

-307 LVELE
+307 VVQLE
-312 KAREEGSAPLYR
+312 QAREEGSAPLYR
-324 AAFERSVPVDVAPIV
+324 AAFERSVPVDVAPII

-437 ANKAFEELSQPLNI
+437 ANARFEELSQPLNI
-451 FAESRAGQ
+451 FAERRAGQ
-459 SLTAISKDNLNDLAN
+459 SLTAVSKDNLNDLAN
-474 RLFDSGRASPQTIRY
+474 RLFNNASPQTVRY
-489 TRKQIQ
+489 TRQQIQ

-522 GSKEPR
+522 GAKEPR

-555 QQFQALNNLAQVL
+555 QQFQALNNLTQVL

-588 KEMEDNAPSALAAF
+588 KEMEQNAPSALAAF
-602 ARVTG
+602 AQVTG
-607 GVISPQK
+607 SAITPLK
-614 YGQFFRDWATER
+614 YGEFFKNWATER
-626 AFANNAEQLAN
+626 AFSNNAEQLAN

>member
-19 FPISTSVVDEI
+19 FPISTSIVDEI
-30 LSPANAPKISIRDET
+30 LSPATAPKISIRDET

-95 VYQANDGQYYKEIPS
+95 VYQANNGQYYKEIPS
-110 IFTKP
+110 VFTKP

-123 PDVLEATPDIVAG
+123 PDVLEAAPDIAAG

-141 MLLTGPAG
+141 MLLAGPAG

-179 FSGSDVATQGLISG
+179 FSGADVAKQGLISG

-266 FYLKRY
+266 FYLQRY
-272 KEQIQP
+272 KEQVQP
-278 EVNKF
+278 AVNDF

-289 VDDPMTAGYR
+289 VDDPMTAGFR
-299 GQSALKDR
+299 GQKALKDR
-307 LVELE
+307 VVQLE
-312 KAREEGSAPLYR
+312 QAREEGSAPLYR
-324 AAFERSVPVDVAPIV
+324 AAFERSVPVDVSSIV

-347 IAKGNELKALQR
+347 IAKGDELKALQR
-359 IKANLYREKPSFNAQ
+359 IKNNLYREKPSFNAQ
-374 GDEVMVKAFED
+374 GDEVMVKTFED

-391 RAKFDIDQMFKE
+391 RAKFDIDKMFKE

-408 MDKVIQSE
+408 MDNVIQGE
-416 VTNIKNRLVQSMGKD
+416 VTNIKNRLIQSMGKD

-437 ANKAFEELSQPLNI
+437 ANKAFEELSQPLNV
-451 FAESRAGQ
+451 FAEKRAGQ
-459 SLTAISKDNLNDLAN
+459 SLTAVSKDNLNDLAT
-474 RLFDSGRASPQTIRY
+474 RLFNNASPQTIRY
-489 TRKQIQ
+489 TRQQIQ
-495 AVSPEAWNDVTR
+495 AVSPESWNDVTR

-522 GSKEPR
+522 GAKEPR

-534 WKAMILGDS
+534 WKTMLLGDTN
-543 KSQKALL
+543 SQKSLL
-550 EALGA
+550 EALGP
-555 QQFQALNNLAQVL
+555 QQFQALNNLTQVL
-568 EAAARVK
+568 EAAGRVK

-588 KEMEDNAPSALAAF
+588 KEMEDNAPSAMATF
-602 ARVTG
+602 ARVVG
-607 GVISPQK
+607 GTISPQD
-614 YGQFFRDWATER
+614 YGKFLKNWATER
-626 AFANNAEQLAN
+626 AFSKNAEQLAN

>member
-19 FPISTSVVDEI
+19 FPISTSIVDEI
-30 LSPANAPKISIRDET
+30 LSPTNAPKISIRDET

-75 IFAQARGIPESRY
+75 IFAEARGIPESRY

-123 PDVLEATPDIVAG
+123 PDVLEAAPDIAAG

-141 MLLTGPAG
+141 MLLAGPAG

-179 FSGSDVATQGLISG
+179 FSGADVAKQGLISG
-193 GMQVLPFGVGKYIER
+193 GMQVLPFGVGKYLER
-208 NIAKDIGKVN
+208 NIAKDIGKVS

-266 FYLKRY
+266 FYLQRY
-272 KEQIQP
+272 KEQVQP
-278 EVNKF
+278 AVNNF

-289 VDDPMTAGYR
+289 VDDPMTAGFR
-299 GQSALKDR
+299 GQKALKDR
-307 LVELE
+307 VVQLE
-312 KAREEGSAPLYR
+312 QAREEGSAPLYR

-347 IAKGNELKALQR
+347 IAKGDELKALQR
-359 IKANLYREKPSFNAQ
+359 IKNNLYREKPSFNAQ
-374 GDEVMVKAFED
+374 GDEVMVKTFED

-391 RAKFDIDQMFKE
+391 RAKFDIDKMFKE

-408 MDKVIQSE
+408 MDNVIQGE

-437 ANKAFEELSQPLNI
+437 ANKAFEELSQPLNA
-451 FAESRAGQ
+451 FAERRAGQ
-459 SLTAISKDNLNDLAN
+459 SLTAVSKDNLNDLAS
-474 RLFDSGRASPQTIRY
+474 RLFNNASPQTIRY
-489 TRKQIQ
+489 TRQQIQ

-522 GSKEPR
+522 GAKEPR

-534 WKAMILGDS
+534 WKTMLLGDTN
-543 KSQKALL
+543 SQKSLL
-550 EALGA
+550 EALGP
-555 QQFQALNNLAQVL
+555 QQFQALSNLTQVL
-568 EAAARVK
+568 EAAGRVK

-607 GVISPQK
+607 GVLSPQK

-626 AFANNAEQLAN
+626 AFSKNAEQLAN

>member
-30 LSPANAPKISIRDET
+30 LSPATAPKISIRDET

-110 IFTKP
+110 VFTKP

-123 PDVLEATPDIVAG
+123 PDVLEAAPDIAAG

-141 MLLTGPAG
+141 MLLTGPLG

-179 FSGSDVATQGLISG
+179 FSGTDVATQGLISG
-193 GMQVLPFGVGKYIER
+193 GMQLLPFGVGKILEK
-208 NIAKDIGKVN
+208 NLAKDIGKIN
-218 TKEVADLT
+218 TKEVVDLT
-226 QKAKDLGIQLTP
+226 QKAKDLGIQLIP

-257 VESADTLGD
+257 VESADTLGE

-272 KEQIQP
+272 KEQVQP
-278 EVNKF
+278 AVNKF
-283 LSKISK
+283 LSSISK

-299 GQSALKDR
+299 GQQALKDR
-307 LVELE
+307 VVQLE
-312 KAREEGSAPLYR
+312 KAREEGSEPLYR
-324 AAFERSVPVDVAPIV
+324 AAFERSVPVDVSSIV

-347 IAKGNELKALQR
+347 IAKGDELKALQR
-359 IKANLYREKPSFNAQ
+359 IKNNLYREKPSFNAQ

-391 RAKFDIDQMFKE
+391 RAKFDIDKMFKE

-408 MDKVIQSE
+408 MDKVIQGE

-437 ANKAFEELSQPLNI
+437 ANARFEELSQPLNI
-451 FAESRAGQ
+451 FAERRAGQ
-459 SLTAISKDNLNDLAN
+459 SLTAVSKDNLNDLAN
-474 RLFDSGRASPQTIRY
+474 RLFNNASPQTVRY
-489 TRKQIQ
+489 TRQQIQ

-522 GSKEPR
+522 GAKEPR

-555 QQFQALNNLAQVL
+555 QQFQALNNLTAVL

-588 KEMEDNAPSALAAF
+588 KEMEENAPSALAAF
-602 ARVTG
+602 AKVTG
-607 GVISPQK
+607 SAMTPLK
-614 YGQFFRDWATER
+614 YGEFFKNWATER
-626 AFANNAEQLAN
+626 AFSANAEQLAN

>member
-30 LSPANAPKISIRDET
+30 LSPANAPKISIRDAT

-58 LTALKAG
+58 FTALKAG
-65 VPTDKQAAIK
+65 VPTDQKAAIK
-75 IFAQARGIPESRY
+75 IFAEARGIPESRY

-95 VYQANDGQYYKEIPS
+95 VYQANDGQFYKEIPS
-110 IFTKP
+110 VFTKP

-123 PDVLEATPDIVAG
+123 PDVLEAAPDIAAG
-136 IATSP
+136 IMTSP
-141 MLLTGPAG
+141 MLLGGPMG

-158 GVAAGTNAVR
+158 GVAAGTNAIR
-168 QAIAGLLGDQE
+168 QSLAGLLGDQE
-179 FSGSDVATQGLISG
+179 FSGTDVATQGLISG
-193 GMQVLPFGVGKYIER
+193 GMQLLPFGVGKYIER
-208 NIAKDIGKVN
+208 NIAKDISKVN

-257 VESADTLGD
+257 VESADTIGD
-266 FYLKRY
+266 FYLQRY
-272 KEQIQP
+272 KEQVQP
-278 EVNKF
+278 AVNNF
-283 LSKISK
+283 LDKISK

-299 GQSALKDR
+299 GQKALKDR
-307 LVELE
+307 VVQLE
-312 KAREEGSAPLYR
+312 QAREEGSAPLYR
-324 AAFERSVPVDVAPIV
+324 AAFERSVPVDVSSIV

-347 IAKGNELKALQR
+347 IAKGDELKALQR
-359 IKANLYREKPSFNAQ
+359 IKNNLYREKPSFNAQ
-374 GDEVMVKAFED
+374 GDEVMVKTFED

-391 RAKFDIDQMFKE
+391 RAKFDIDKMFKE

-408 MDKVIQSE
+408 MDNVIQSE
-416 VTNIKNRLVQSMGKD
+416 VTNIKNRLIQSMGKD

-437 ANKAFEELSQPLNI
+437 ANKAFEELSQPLND
-451 FAESRAGQ
+451 FAERRAGQ

-474 RLFDSGRASPQTIRY
+474 RLFNNASPQTVRY
-489 TRKQIQ
+489 TRQQIQ

-507 AYLQTQWEKAMKPRI
+507 AYLQTQWEKSMKPRI
-522 GSKEPR
+522 GAKEPR

-534 WKAMILGDS
+534 WKTILMGDS

-550 EALGA
+550 EALGP
-555 QQFQALNNLAQVL
+555 QQFQALSNLTQVL
-568 EAAARVK
+568 EAAGRVK

-588 KEMEDNAPSALAAF
+588 KEMEDNAPSAMAAF
-602 ARVTG
+602 ARIVG
-607 GVISPQK
+607 GTISPQD
-614 YGQFFRDWATER
+614 YGKFLKNWATER
-626 AFANNAEQLAN
+626 AFSKNAEQLAN

>member
-19 FPISTSVVDEI
+19 FPISTSVVDEL

-45 IIPKSTAAGGASA
+45 IIPRSTAAGGASA

-75 IFAQARGIPESRY
+75 IFAEARGIPVDRY

-110 IFTKP
+110 VFTKP

-123 PDVLEATPDIVAG
+123 PDVLEAAPDIAAG

-141 MLLTGPAG
+141 MLLGGPMG

-158 GVAAGTNAVR
+158 GVAAGTNALR
-168 QAIAGLLGDQE
+168 QGIAGLLGDQE
-179 FSGSDVATQGLISG
+179 FSGADVAKQGLISG
-193 GMQVLPFGVGKYIER
+193 GMQVLPFGVGKLLEK
-208 NIAKDIGKVN
+208 NLAKDIGKIN

-266 FYLKRY
+266 FYLQRY
-272 KEQIQP
+272 KEQVQP
-278 EVNKF
+278 AVNKF
-283 LSKISK
+283 LNTISK

-307 LVELE
+307 VIQLE

-347 IAKGNELKALQR
+347 IAKGDELKALQR
-359 IKANLYREKPSFNAQ
+359 IKNNLYREKPSFNAQ

-391 RAKFDIDQMFKE
+391 RAKFDIDKMFKE

-408 MDKVIQSE
+408 MDNVIQGE
-416 VTNIKNRLVQSMGKD
+416 VTNIKNRLIQSMGKD

-437 ANKAFEELSQPLNI
+437 ANKMFEELSQPLNV
-451 FAESRAGQ
+451 FAERRAGQ
-459 SLTAISKDNLNDLAN
+459 SLTAVSKDNLNDLAN
-474 RLFDSGRASPQTIRY
+474 RLFNNASPQTVRY
-489 TRKQIQ
+489 TRQQIQ
-495 AVSPEAWNDVTR
+495 AVSPAAWDDVTR

-522 GSKEPR
+522 GAKEPR

-534 WKAMILGDS
+534 WKAMILGDT

-550 EALGA
+550 EALGP
-555 QQFQALNNLAQVL
+555 QQFQALNNLTQVL

-588 KEMEDNAPSALAAF
+588 KEMEENAPSALAAF
-602 ARVTG
+602 AQVTG
-607 GVISPQK
+607 SAMTPLK
-614 YGQFFRDWATER
+614 YGEFFKNWATER
-626 AFANNAEQLAN
+626 AFSKNAEQLAN

>member
-30 LSPANAPKISIRDET
+30 LSPATAPKISIRDET

-110 IFTKP
+110 VFTKP

-123 PDVLEATPDIVAG
+123 PDVLEAAPDIAAG

-141 MLLTGPAG
+141 MLLTGPFG

-179 FSGSDVATQGLISG
+179 FSGTDVAKQGLISG
-193 GMQVLPFGVGKYIER
+193 GMQVIPFGVGKYLER

-272 KEQIQP
+272 KEQVQP
-278 EVNKF
+278 AVNKF
-283 LSKISK
+283 LSSVSK

-299 GQSALKDR
+299 GQQALKDR
-307 LVELE
+307 IVQLE
-312 KAREEGSAPLYR
+312 QAREEGSAPLYR

-347 IAKGNELKALQR
+347 IAKGDELKALQR
-359 IKANLYREKPSFNAQ
+359 IKNNLYREKPSFNAQ
-374 GDEVMVKAFED
+374 GDEVMVKTFED

-391 RAKFDIDQMFKE
+391 RAKFDIDKMFKE

-437 ANKAFEELSQPLNI
+437 ANARFEELSQPLNI
-451 FAESRAGQ
+451 FAERRAGQ
-459 SLTAISKDNLNDLAN
+459 SLTAVSKDNLNDLAN
-474 RLFDSGRASPQTIRY
+474 RLFNNASPQTVRY
-489 TRKQIQ
+489 TRQQIQ

-522 GSKEPR
+522 GAKEPR

-534 WKAMILGDS
+534 WKVMLMGDS

-550 EALGA
+550 EALGP
-555 QQFQALNNLAQVL
+555 QQFQALNNLTAVL

-588 KEMEDNAPSALAAF
+588 KEMEENARSALAAF
-602 ARVTG
+602 AQVTG
-607 GVISPQK
+607 SAMTPLK
-614 YGQFFRDWATER
+614 YGEFFKNWATER
-626 AFANNAEQLAN
+626 AFSANAEQLAN

>member
-30 LSPANAPKISIRDET
+30 LSPATAPKISIRDET

-110 IFTKP
+110 VFTKP

-123 PDVLEATPDIVAG
+123 PDVLEAAPDVAAG

-141 MLLTGPAG
+141 MLLAGPAG
-149 VAGSAAITG
+149 VAGSALITG
-158 GVAAGTNAVR
+158 GVAAGTNALR
-168 QAIAGLLGDQE
+168 QSIAGLLGDQE
-179 FSGSDVATQGLISG
+179 FSGADVAKQGLISG
-193 GMQVLPFGVGKYIER
+193 GMQLLPFGVGKFLEK
-208 NIAKDIGKVN
+208 NLAKDIGKIS
-218 TKEVADLT
+218 TTEVADLT

-272 KEQIQP
+272 KEQVQP
-278 EVNKF
+278 AVNKF
-283 LSKISK
+283 LSSVSK

-299 GQSALKDR
+299 GQQALKDR
-307 LVELE
+307 IVQLE
-312 KAREEGSAPLYR
+312 QAREEGSAPLYR

-347 IAKGNELKALQR
+347 IAKGDELKALQR
-359 IKANLYREKPSFNAQ
+359 IKNNLYREKPSFNAQ
-374 GDEVMVKAFED
+374 GDEVMVKTFED

-391 RAKFDIDQMFKE
+391 RAKFDIDKMFKE

-408 MDKVIQSE
+408 MDKVIQGE

-451 FAESRAGQ
+451 FAERRAGQ
-459 SLTAISKDNLNDLAN
+459 SLTAVSKDNLNDLAN
-474 RLFDSGRASPQTIRY
+474 RLFNNASPQTIRY
-489 TRKQIQ
+489 TRQQIQ

-522 GSKEPR
+522 GAKEPR

-555 QQFQALNNLAQVL
+555 QQFQALNNLTQVL

-588 KEMEDNAPSALAAF
+588 KEMEENAPSALAAF
-602 ARVTG
+602 AQVTG
-607 GVISPQK
+607 SAMTPLK
-614 YGQFFRDWATER
+614 YGEFFKNWATER
-626 AFANNAEQLAN
+626 AFSKNAEQLAN

>member
-30 LSPANAPKISIRDET
+30 LSPANAPKISIRDAT

-65 VPTDKQAAIK
+65 VPTDQKAAIK
-75 IFAQARGIPESRY
+75 IFAEARGIPESRY

-110 IFTKP
+110 VFTKP

-123 PDVLEATPDIVAG
+123 PDVLEATPDIAAG

-141 MLLTGPAG
+141 MLLAGPAG
-149 VAGSAAITG
+149 VAASAGITG
-158 GVAAGTNAVR
+158 AVAAGTNALR
-168 QAIAGLLGDQE
+168 QGIAGLLGDQE
-179 FSGSDVATQGLISG
+179 FSGVDVAKQGLISG

-218 TKEVADLT
+218 TKEVIDLT

-272 KEQIQP
+272 KEQVQP
-278 EVNKF
+278 AVNKF
-283 LSKISK
+283 LSSISK
-289 VDDPMTAGYR
+289 VDDPMTAGFR
-299 GQSALKDR
+299 GQKALKDR
-307 LVELE
+307 VVQLE
-312 KAREEGSAPLYR
+312 QAREEGSAPLYR
-324 AAFERSVPVDVAPIV
+324 AAFERSVPVDVSSIV

-347 IAKGNELKALQR
+347 IAKGDELKALQR
-359 IKANLYREKPSFNAQ
+359 IKNNLYREKPSFNAQ
-374 GDEVMVKAFED
+374 GDEVMVKTFED

-391 RAKFDIDQMFKE
+391 RAKFDIDKMFKE

-408 MDKVIQSE
+408 MDNVIQGE
-416 VTNIKNRLVQSMGKD
+416 VTNIKNRLIQSMGKD

-437 ANKAFEELSQPLNI
+437 ANKAFEELSQPLNA
-451 FAESRAGQ
+451 FAERRAGQ
-459 SLTAISKDNLNDLAN
+459 SLTAVSKDNLNDLAT
-474 RLFDSGRASPQTIRY
+474 RLFNNASPQTIRY
-489 TRKQIQ
+489 TRQQIQ

-522 GSKEPR
+522 GAKEPR

-534 WKAMILGDS
+534 WKSMILGDS

-550 EALGA
+550 EALGP
-555 QQFQALNNLAQVL
+555 QQFQALNNLTQVL

-588 KEMEDNAPSALAAF
+588 KEMEENAPSALAAF
-602 ARVTG
+602 AQVTG
-607 GVISPQK
+607 SAMTPLK
-614 YGQFFRDWATER
+614 YGEFFKNWATER
-626 AFANNAEQLAN
+626 AFSANAEQLAN

>member
-19 FPISTSVVDEI
+19 FPISTSIVDEI

-110 IFTKP
+110 VFTKP

-123 PDVLEATPDIVAG
+123 PDVLEAAPDIAAG
-136 IATSP
+136 IVTSP
-141 MLLTGPAG
+141 MLLGGPAG
-149 VAGSAAITG
+149 VAGSALITG
-158 GVAAGTNAVR
+158 GVAAGTNALR
-168 QAIAGLLGDQE
+168 QGIAGLLGDQE
-179 FSGSDVATQGLISG
+179 FSGSDVAMQGLISG

-266 FYLKRY
+266 FYLQRY
-272 KEQIQP
+272 KEQVQP
-278 EVNKF
+278 AVNKF
-283 LSKISK
+283 LSGISK

-307 LVELE
+307 VVQLE
-312 KAREEGSAPLYR
+312 QAREEGSAPLYR
-324 AAFERSVPVDVAPIV
+324 AAFERSVPVDVAPII

-408 MDKVIQSE
+408 MDKVIQGE

-437 ANKAFEELSQPLNI
+437 ANARFEELSQPLNI
-451 FAESRAGQ
+451 FAERRAGQ
-459 SLTAISKDNLNDLAN
+459 SLTAVSKDNLNDLAN
-474 RLFDSGRASPQTIRY
+474 RLFNNASPQTVRY
-489 TRKQIQ
+489 TRQQIQ

-522 GSKEPR
+522 GAKEPR

-555 QQFQALNNLAQVL
+555 QQFQALNNLTQVL

-588 KEMEDNAPSALAAF
+588 KEMEENAPSAFAAF
-602 ARVTG
+602 AQVTG
-607 GVISPQK
+607 GVITPQK

-626 AFANNAEQLAN
+626 AFSKNAEQLAN

>member
-1 MSVVDELLSG
+1 
-11 STEEERKR
+11 
-19 FPISTSVVDEI
+19 
-30 LSPANAPKISIRDET
+30 
-45 IIPKSTAAGGASA
+45 
-58 LTALKAG
+58 
-65 VPTDKQAAIK
+65 
-75 IFAQARGIPESRY
+75 
-88 RVVGDEI
+88 
-95 VYQANDGQYYKEIPS
+95 
-110 IFTKP
+110 

-123 PDVLEATPDIVAG
+123 PDVLEAAPDIAAG

-141 MLLTGPAG
+141 MLLAGPAG
-149 VAGSAAITG
+149 VAGSAVITG

-168 QAIAGLLGDQE
+168 QSIAGLLGDQE
-179 FSGSDVATQGLISG
+179 FSGADVAKQGLISG
-193 GMQVLPFGVGKYIER
+193 GMQVLPFGVGKYLER
-208 NIAKDIGKVN
+208 NIAKDIGKVS

-266 FYLKRY
+266 FYLQRY
-272 KEQIQP
+272 KEQVQP
-278 EVNKF
+278 AVNKF

-299 GQSALKDR
+299 GQQALKDR
-307 LVELE
+307 VVQLEL
-312 KAREEGSAPLYR
+312 AREEGSAPLYR
-324 AAFERSVPVDVAPIV
+324 AAFERSVPVDVSSIV

-347 IAKGNELKALQR
+347 IAKGDELKALQR
-359 IKANLYREKPSFNAQ
+359 IKNNLYREKPSFNAQ
-374 GDEVMVKAFED
+374 GDEVMVKTFED

-391 RAKFDIDQMFKE
+391 RAKFDIDKMFKE

-408 MDKVIQSE
+408 MDNVIQGE

-437 ANKAFEELSQPLNI
+437 ANKAFEELSQPLNA
-451 FAESRAGQ
+451 FAERRAGQ
-459 SLTAISKDNLNDLAN
+459 SLTAVSKDNLNDLAF
-474 RLFDSGRASPQTIRY
+474 RLFNNASPQTIRY
-489 TRKQIQ
+489 TRQQIQ

-522 GSKEPR
+522 GAKEPR

-534 WKAMILGDS
+534 WKTMLLGDTN
-543 KSQKALL
+543 SQKSLL
-550 EALGA
+550 EALGP
-555 QQFQALNNLAQVL
+555 QQFQALSNLTQVL
-568 EAAARVK
+568 EAAGRVK

-602 ARVTG
+602 AKVTG
-607 GVISPQK
+607 GILTPQK

>member
-45 IIPKSTAAGGASA
+45 IIPKSTAAGGATA
-58 LTALKAG
+58 FTALKAG

-75 IFAQARGIPESRY
+75 IFAEARGIPESRY

-110 IFTKP
+110 VFTKP

-123 PDVLEATPDIVAG
+123 PDVLEAAPDIATG

-141 MLLTGPAG
+141 MLLAGPVG
-149 VAGSAAITG
+149 VAGSTLITG
-158 GVAAGTNAVR
+158 GVAAGTNALR

-179 FSGSDVATQGLISG
+179 FSGSDVAMQGLISG

-266 FYLKRY
+266 FYLQRY

-359 IKANLYREKPSFNAQ
+359 IKNNLYREKPSFNAQ

-408 MDKVIQSE
+408 MDKVIQGE

-522 GSKEPR
+522 GAKEPR

-550 EALGA
+550 EALGP
-555 QQFQALNNLAQVL
+555 QQFQALNNLTQVL

-602 ARVTG
+602 AQVTG
-607 GVISPQK
+607 GVITPQK

-626 AFANNAEQLAN
+626 AFSKNAEQLAN

>member
-30 LSPANAPKISIRDET
+30 LSPATAPKISIRDET
-45 IIPKSTAAGGASA
+45 IIPKSTAASGASA

-110 IFTKP
+110 VFTKP

-123 PDVLEATPDIVAG
+123 PDVLEAAPDIAAG

-141 MLLTGPAG
+141 MLLAGPAG
-149 VAGSAAITG
+149 VAGSALITG
-158 GVAAGTNAVR
+158 GVAAGTNALR
-168 QAIAGLLGDQE
+168 QSIAGLLGDQE
-179 FSGSDVATQGLISG
+179 FSGADVAKQGLISG
-193 GMQVLPFGVGKYIER
+193 GMQLLPFGVGKFLEK
-208 NIAKDIGKVN
+208 NLAKDIGKIS
-218 TKEVADLT
+218 TTEVADLT

-272 KEQIQP
+272 KEQVQP
-278 EVNKF
+278 AVNKF
-283 LSKISK
+283 LSSVSK

-299 GQSALKDR
+299 GQQALKDR
-307 LVELE
+307 IVQLE
-312 KAREEGSAPLYR
+312 QAREEGSAPLYR

-347 IAKGNELKALQR
+347 IAKGDELKALQR

-374 GDEVMVKAFED
+374 GDEVMVKTFED

-391 RAKFDIDQMFKE
+391 RAKFDIDKMFKE

-437 ANKAFEELSQPLNI
+437 ANARFEELSQPLNI
-451 FAESRAGQ
+451 FAERRAGQ
-459 SLTAISKDNLNDLAN
+459 SLTAVSKDNLNDLAN
-474 RLFDSGRASPQTIRY
+474 RLFNNASPQTVRY
-489 TRKQIQ
+489 TRQQIQ

-522 GSKEPR
+522 GAKEPR

-534 WKAMILGDS
+534 WKTMLMGDS

-555 QQFQALNNLAQVL
+555 QQFQALSNLTQVL
-568 EAAARVK
+568 EAAGRVK

-602 ARVTG
+602 AKVTG
-607 GVISPQK
+607 GVLTPQK

-626 AFANNAEQLAN
+626 AFTNNAEQLAN

>member
-11 STEEERKR
+11 SAEEERKR
-19 FPISTSVVDEI
+19 FPISTSVVDEL
-30 LSPANAPKISIRDET
+30 LSPVNAPKISIRDET

-75 IFAQARGIPESRY
+75 IFAEARGIPESRY

-95 VYQANDGQYYKEIPS
+95 VYQADNGQYYKEIPS

-115 MTAAGYYA
+115 MTAAAYYT
-123 PDVLEATPDIVAG
+123 PDVLEAAPDIAAG

-141 MLLTGPAG
+141 MLLTGPLG
-149 VAGSAAITG
+149 VAGSAGITG
-158 GVAAGTNAVR
+158 SVAASSNAAR
-168 QAIAGLLGDQE
+168 QYLAGLLGDQE
-179 FSGSDVATQGLISG
+179 FSGADVAKQGVISG

-226 QKAKDLGIQLTP
+226 QKAKDLGIELTP

-272 KEQIQP
+272 KEQVQP
-278 EVNKF
+278 AVNKF
-283 LSKISK
+283 LNTISK

-299 GQSALKDR
+299 GQKALKDR

-347 IAKGNELKALQR
+347 IAKGDELKALQR
-359 IKANLYREKPSFNAQ
+359 IKNNLYREKPSFDAQ
-374 GDEVMVKAFED
+374 GNETMVKAFED

-391 RAKFDIDQMFKE
+391 RAKFDIDKMFKE

-408 MDKVIQSE
+408 MDNVIQSE
-416 VTNIKNRLVQSMGKD
+416 VTNIKNRLIQAMGKD

-437 ANKAFEELSQPLNI
+437 ANKAFEELSQPLNV
-451 FAESRAGQ
+451 FAERRAGQ
-459 SLTAISKDNLNDLAN
+459 SLTAVSKDNLNDLAN
-474 RLFDSGRASPQTIRY
+474 RLFNNASPQTVRY
-489 TRKQIQ
+489 TRQQIQ

-507 AYLQTQWEKAMKPRI
+507 AYLQTQWEKAMKPRM
-522 GSKEPR
+522 GAKEPR

-534 WKAMILGDS
+534 WKTMLMGDT

-550 EALGA
+550 EALGP
-555 QQFQALNNLAQVL
+555 QQFQALSNLTQVL
-568 EAAARVK
+568 EAAGRVK

-602 ARVTG
+602 AQVTG
-607 GVISPQK
+607 GLLTPQK

-626 AFANNAEQLAN
+626 AFAKNAEQLAN

>member
-45 IIPKSTAAGGASA
+45 IIPKSTAAGGATA

-110 IFTKP
+110 VFTKP

-149 VAGSAAITG
+149 VAGSALITG
-158 GVAAGTNAVR
+158 GVAAGTNALR
-168 QAIAGLLGDQE
+168 QRIAGLLSDQE
-179 FSGSDVATQGLISG
+179 FSGTDVAKQGLISG

-266 FYLKRY
+266 FYLQRY
-272 KEQIQP
+272 KEQVQP
-278 EVNKF
+278 AVNKF
-283 LSKISK
+283 LSGISK

-299 GQSALKDR
+299 GQQALKDR
-307 LVELE
+307 VVQLE
-312 KAREEGSAPLYR
+312 QAREEGSAPLYR

-437 ANKAFEELSQPLNI
+437 ANARFEELSQPLNI
-451 FAESRAGQ
+451 FAERRAGQ
-459 SLTAISKDNLNDLAN
+459 SLTAVSKDNLNDLAN
-474 RLFDSGRASPQTIRY
+474 RLFNNASPQTVRY
-489 TRKQIQ
+489 TRQQIQ

-555 QQFQALNNLAQVL
+555 QQFQALNNLTQVL

-588 KEMEDNAPSALAAF
+588 KEMEQNAPSALAAF
-602 ARVTG
+602 AQVTG
-607 GVISPQK
+607 SAITPLK
-614 YGQFFRDWATER
+614 YGEFFKNWATER
-626 AFANNAEQLAN
+626 AFSANAEQLAN

>member
-1 MSVVDELLSG
+1 MIGPVEVAQVVHNFSHEYGFITEIKPAAVVVGNEISSWPLVEAMKTMTAAIWNIEKDFAATGAQSG
-11 STEEERKR
+11 LNVVGNFANFAATYA
-19 FPISTSVVDEI
+19 PANIS
-30 LSPANAPKISIRDET
+30 SPAIRKAE
-45 IIPKSTAAGGASA
+45 SLGLTAA
-58 LTALKAG
+58 TR
-65 VPTDKQAAIK
+65 PTDYLPAN
-75 IFAQARGIPESRY
+75 
-88 RVVGDEI
+88 RVPNGEYNPIEQTVGDTIESGLFG
-95 VYQANDGQYYKEIPS
+95 VATGA
-110 IFTKP
+110 TVTGLA

-123 PDVLEATPDIVAG
+123 PDVLEAAPDIVAG

-141 MLLTGPAG
+141 MLLTGPLG

-158 GVAAGTNAVR
+158 GVAAGTNAIR
-168 QAIAGLLGDQE
+168 QSLAGLLGDQE
-179 FSGSDVATQGLISG
+179 FSGADVAKQGLISG
-193 GMQVLPFGVGKYIER
+193 GMQLLPFGVGKILEK
-208 NIAKDIGKVN
+208 NLAKDIGKIS
-218 TKEVADLT
+218 TTEVADLT

-272 KEQIQP
+272 KEQVQP
-278 EVNKF
+278 AVNKF
-283 LSKISK
+283 LSSISK

-299 GQSALKDR
+299 GQQALKDR
-307 LVELE
+307 IVQLE

-347 IAKGNELKALQR
+347 IAKGDELKALQR
-359 IKANLYREKPSFNAQ
+359 IKNNLYREKPSFNAQ
-374 GDEVMVKAFED
+374 GDEVMVKTFED

-391 RAKFDIDQMFKE
+391 RAKFDIDKMFKE

-451 FAESRAGQ
+451 FAERRAGQ
-459 SLTAISKDNLNDLAN
+459 SLTAVSKDNLNDLAN
-474 RLFDSGRASPQTIRY
+474 RLFNNASPQTVRY
-489 TRKQIQ
+489 TRQQIQ

-522 GSKEPR
+522 GAKEPR

-534 WKAMILGDS
+534 WKAMILGD
-543 KSQKALL
+543 KVTK
-550 EALGA
+550 G
-555 QQFQALNNLAQVL
+555 
-568 EAAARVK
+568 
-575 KLGSDTAF
+575 
-583 NQRAL
+583 
-588 KEMEDNAPSALAAF
+588 F
-602 ARVTG
+602 A
-607 GVISPQK
+607 
-614 YGQFFRDWATER
+614 
-626 AFANNAEQLAN
+626 
-637 VITSKDGM
+637 
-645 NRLRELRKMSP
+645 
-656 TTPKFISGLAQLAA
+656 
-670 DYGMIGSTLQ
+670 
-680 ED
+680 